1 MEIHLF
7 PLQASRYT
15 DSTSALIRG
24 RQHAA
29 QVEANMTSRT
39 AGSAAENRRID
50 SWKEIASFF
59 GRDERTVKRW
69 EKERGLPVHRLPGE
83 RGGVFAWSQELTAW
97 LNSAVAIGKAIG
109 ELDPLPPIVET
120 PESQPTESP
129 AIPVAPAVSPPR
141 LRRTWIWV
149 SIIVVA
155 LAAAPFYSFHFLR
168 RPFFGRSFITPRTTP
183 AHHTPDPEAQE
194 FYLKGRYYWSRRT
207 EGSLRQAIDAFTQA
221 VVHDSNYAQAYA
233 GLAECYDIMP
243 EFTSM
248 RGSEAFPRA
257 IAAASK
263 AIALDPSL
271 AEAHR
276 ALGFALFYWE
286 WKVPAALSEYQR
298 AIQLDPR
305 DEEGH
310 HWYATSLLTLGRFPE
325 AMEEIDKAQQLNP
338 ASRSI
343 LSDQSLIRFWAGDRA
358 PAIQKL
364 REIEQAEPEFFS
376 APRYLAGIAFA
387 MKDYRT
393 YIDQTK
399 RLAAIS
405 NDEQMAAIATAA
417 QRGLSKGGERGLLEA
432 IRVVQQRYFDSGQ
445 SSGFELAR
453 TCALLGRQQEAVI
466 DLKAAIA
473 AHDYMVLN
481 ISTDQAFGL
490 LNGDPAFEEVLRQI
504 TARMYRA

>member
-1 MEIHLF
+1 MEFVFSSL
-7 PLQASRYT
+7 PSRYT
-15 DSTSALIRG
+15 GSTSATSKESAQL
-24 RQHAA
+24 AA
-29 QVEANMTSRT
+29 RVEAHMMSRT
-39 AGSAAENRRID
+39 AGSTAENRRID
-50 SWKEIASFF
+50 SWKEIAAFF
-59 GRDERTVKRW
+59 DRDERTVKRW

-97 LNSAVAIGKAIG
+97 LNSTAANGKSSDEAVPA
-109 ELDPLPPIVET
+109 PPIV
-120 PESQPTESP
+120 
-129 AIPVAPAVSPPR
+129 VAPVPPSPEPPTVPAVPPVPSPPR
-141 LRRTWIWV
+141 AFIRA
-149 SIIVVA
+149 SIIVLA
-155 LAAAPFYSFHFLR
+155 LAGSLFYSFHFLR
-168 RPFFGRSFITPRTTP
+168 RSFHLRTFIGDNRP
-183 AHHTPDPEAQE
+183 APHHIPDPEAQE

-207 EGSLRQAIDAFTQA
+207 EDSLRQAIDAFTQA

-248 RGSEAFPRA
+248 RASEAFPRA
-257 IAAASK
+257 IASANK

-298 AIQLDPR
+298 ALQLDPR
-305 DEEGH
+305 DEEAH
-310 HWYATSLLTLGRFPE
+310 HWYATSLLTLGRFQE
-325 AMEEIDKAQQLNP
+325 SMVEIDKAQQLNP

-343 LSDQSLIRFWAGDRA
+343 LSDQALIRFWAGDRA

-364 REIEQAEPEFFS
+364 REIELAEPEFFS

-387 MKDYRT
+387 EKDYRT

-399 RLAAIS
+399 RLAVIS
-405 NDEQMAAIATAA
+405 NDEQMAAIAGAA

-432 IRVVQQRYFDSGQ
+432 IREVQQRYFDSGQ

-453 TCALLGRQQEAVI
+453 TCALLGRKQEAVTY
-466 DLKAAIA
+466 LKAAIA
-473 AHDYMVLN
+473 AHDYMVLDL
-481 ISTDQAFGL
+481 STDQNFAL